1 MARLHEAP
9 WVGFA
14 ISLAAHWWL
23 ARSIPAH
30 VVTAHE
36 TFIPVELT
44 PAIPTEGMGEE
55 APGTHPLGAER
66 VLPGGQTSAANVDAN
81 EAGRGG
87 APTGETAFVLL
98 VNGVAPITLVDAP
111 TNAPDRSQVQRI
123 DTGRDRASWEN
134 RRATPHPDDD
144 AFLASG
150 EGVHHERR
158 DESSTDAQ
166 AGARV
171 AETESAVGSA
181 NSGRGQQALGG
192 GASASPNAANT
203 ASSGGRPAALGAA
216 QSSPGV
222 GILRGDGPRATTA
235 ANVATGRPS
244 LDLGPAATSARERA
258 RVQDNT
264 DAELL
269 AASLFESRVDASR
282 RASQVQGSGVGGAAG
297 TEGAGTSAT
306 GSGDGRAAPF
316 GPGSGSHDALDTG
329 DARYRTWLLAQ
340 RRRIESALV
349 FPRAR
354 QLARDQG
361 TTVVRVTVRLD
372 GSIVGRPRV
381 SRSSNY
387 SDLDQAALEAVI
399 ASLPFAPI
407 PADLARGRTQLE
419 VTLPVAFSNPMV
431 Q

>member
-1 MARLHEAP
+1 MSTVA
-9 WVGFA
+9 VGD
-14 ISLAAHWWL
+14 
-23 ARSIPAH
+23 
-30 VVTAHE
+30 
-36 TFIPVELT
+36 
-44 PAIPTEGMGEE
+44 E

-66 VLPGGQTSAANVDAN
+66 VLPGGQTSAANVDAH

-87 APTGETAFVLL
+87 SATGETAFVLL

-144 AFLASG
+144 SFLASG
-150 EGVHHERR
+150 DGVHHERR
-158 DESSTDAQ
+158 DDSDTDAQ

-171 AETESAVGSA
+171 AEAQSAAGSA
-181 NSGRGQQALGG
+181 NSGRGQQALSGG
-192 GASASPNAANT
+192 ESASPNAAGSP
-203 ASSGGRPAALGAA
+203 SSGGRPAALGAA
-216 QSSPGV
+216 RASPGI

-235 ANVATGRPS
+235 ANVASGRPS
-244 LDLGPAATSARERA
+244 LDLGPAATSATDRS

-282 RASQVQGSGVGGAAG
+282 RASQIQGSGSGGAVG
-297 TEGAGTSAT
+297 TQGAGTSST

-316 GPGSGSHDALDTG
+316 GPGGGAHDALDTS

-340 RRRIESALV
+340 RRRIESGLA

-361 TTVVRVTVRLD
+361 TAVVRVSVRLD
-372 GSIVGRPRV
+372 GSIVGRPRI
-381 SRSSNY
+381 SRSSGY
-387 SDLDQAALEAVI
+387 HDLDQAALEAVI

-407 PADLARGRTQLE
+407 PADLAHGRTQLE
-419 VTLPVAFSNPMV
+419 VTLPIAFSNPMV
-431 Q
+431 R